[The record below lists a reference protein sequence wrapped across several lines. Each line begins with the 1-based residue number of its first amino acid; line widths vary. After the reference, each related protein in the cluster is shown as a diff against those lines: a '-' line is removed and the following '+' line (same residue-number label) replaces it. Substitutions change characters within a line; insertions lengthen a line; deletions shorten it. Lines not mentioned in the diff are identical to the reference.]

1 MGSKKQNKQTNV
13 TKEKLHKTLLEL
25 ISDFSKV
32 VEIKSMEKN
41 QCYFCTSIMTNCKQF
56 KKLLFINFPKISP
69 TIAPKNRK
77 CLGTNLTNG
86 MHDLYNKDHKTLVRE
101 MK

>member
-32 VEIKSMEKN
+32 VEIKSM
-41 QCYFCTSIMTNCKQF
+41 
-56 KKLLFINFPKISP
+56 
-69 TIAPKNRK
+69 
-77 CLGTNLTNG
+77 
-86 MHDLYNKDHKTLVRE
+86 
-101 MK
+101 